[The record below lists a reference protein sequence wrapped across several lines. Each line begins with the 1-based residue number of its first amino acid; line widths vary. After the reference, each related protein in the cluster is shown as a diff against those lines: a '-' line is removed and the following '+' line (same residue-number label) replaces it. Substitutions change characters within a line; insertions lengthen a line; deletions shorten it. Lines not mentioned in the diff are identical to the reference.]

1 MSGPRR
7 WRLTRPT
14 LFLFVLWLLV
24 SGLAVAE
31 SSDAVEPFADIATA
45 YLVQQNGRTSWQHS
59 VDRRLPPASLTKIM
73 TALLVLERGEL
84 DEIVVVG
91 AAAVAETGTRIG
103 LRSKDQI
110 SVGDLLAASLIAS
123 ANDACHALADQ
134 VAGSEHAFV
143 QKMNQR
149 ALALGLADTQF
160 ANACGHDAAGHY
172 ASVRDLAVLTERAL
186 THTEFARLV
195 ALPTLTITL
204 IHPAKRIVL
213 QSSNALLG
221 RYPGV
226 VGVKTGYTP
235 QGGKCLI
242 ALAERDGQ
250 RVLLVLLN
258 APDRW
263 WSASDVFDR
272 AFAVATDA
280 P

>member
-14 LFLFVLWLLV
+14 LFVLWLLA

-31 SSDAVEPFADIATA
+31 SSDAVDPFADIATA
-45 YLVQQNGRTSWQHS
+45 YLVQQNGLTRWQQS
-59 VDRRLPPASLTKIM
+59 ADRRLPPASLTKIM
-73 TALLVLERGEL
+73 TALLVLERGGL
-84 DEIVVVG
+84 DQVAVVG
-91 AAAVAETGTRIG
+91 SAAVAETGTRVG
-103 LRSKDQI
+103 LRFKDRL
-110 SVGDLLAASLIAS
+110 SVADLLAASLIAS

-134 VAGSEHAFV
+134 VAGNEQAFV
-143 QKMNQR
+143 QQMNQR
-149 ALALGLADTQF
+149 ALALGLADTHF
-160 ANACGHDAAGHY
+160 ANACGHDAVGHY
-172 ASVRDLAVLTERAL
+172 ASARDLAALTEQAL

-195 ALPTLTITL
+195 ALPTLTI
-204 IHPAKRIVL
+204 AVVNSGRKIVL

-226 VGVKTGYTP
+226 IGVKTGYTP
-235 QGGKCLI
+235 QGGKCLV

-280 P
+280 S